1 MAKNRWATTL
11 MQLWMRRGLL
21 PCLAYPLALVFALL
35 LRVRQLAYRCGWLR
49 QTRLPV
55 PVIVVG
61 NIFVGGTG
69 KTPFVLWLITAL
81 KKMGCKPGVISRGY
95 GGKNATPQNVTR
107 DAAASEV
114 GDEPLLLAQR
124 SECPVVT
131 GRNRVA
137 AGRFLL
143 DMFPEVD
150 VIISDDGLQHLAM
163 QRDIEIVLF
172 DSRGGGNGW
181 LLPAGPLRE
190 PLSRKRDFTVANLG
204 AGEAMAADLPDDTYR
219 MELTGL
225 VAERLM
231 DRKQRQKIATLDASV
246 GIMAAAGI
254 GNPDRFFTM
263 LKKQGLQM
271 TVLAL
276 PDHYDY
282 LQNPFVHLTAN
293 IILITEKDAVKCRQI
308 RAIADDPR
316 IWVVA
321 ADVQME
327 DGLLEKILEK
337 LNGSAIT

>member
-1 MAKNRWATTL
+1 
-11 MQLWMRRGLL
+11 
-21 PCLAYPLALVFALL
+21 
-35 LRVRQLAYRCGWLR
+35 
-49 QTRLPV
+49 
-55 PVIVVG
+55 
-61 NIFVGGTG
+61 
-69 KTPFVLWLITAL
+69 
-81 KKMGCKPGVISRGY
+81 
-95 GGKNATPQNVTR
+95 
-107 DAAASEV
+107 
-114 GDEPLLLAQR
+114 
-124 SECPVVT
+124 
-131 GRNRVA
+131 
-137 AGRFLL
+137 
-143 DMFPEVD
+143 
-150 VIISDDGLQHLAM
+150 
-163 QRDIEIVLF
+163 
-172 DSRGGGNGW
+172 
-181 LLPAGPLRE
+181 
-190 PLSRKRDFTVANLG
+190 
-204 AGEAMAADLPDDTYR
+204 MAADLPDDTYR